1 MQQNAQAMQQNAQLH
16 NAQMLQNAQCNK
28 NLAICCTGRFVFCRF
43 VIVRFIPTYLKPL
56 NLEKTTS
63 SVLYCFKYTS

>member
-1 MQQNAQAMQQNAQLH
+1 MKQNAQAMQQNAQLH
-16 NAQMLQNAQCNK
+16 NAQCNK